1 MTQASLTTQFE
12 AERPALMAL
21 AYRMLGE
28 RGLAE
33 DVVQDAWLRWREVR
47 VEALDAPG
55 AWLRTVTTRLA
66 IDALRRARSRREAYI
81 GPWLPEPLLEDPA
94 SDFTARLE
102 TVQQAELALV
112 WVMECLT
119 PDERAAF
126 ILRETFDESYE
137 AIASVLDKSEAAC
150 RKLVS
155 RARAKTGAAPM
166 QLGASR
172 EVVMGLLERL
182 MQASAA
188 GDLQAIRDVL
198 AEDVVTISDGGGKAR
213 AALRPLYGADESAQV
228 LHAVVT
234 RKQGGAAPVL
244 VWVNGAPGIAILDGG
259 SFDHVTTLA
268 PSRSDPS
275 RIGWLYTMRNPDKLW
290 KADRDLGGF
299 AAPFCAPRS

>member
-1 MTQASLTTQFE
+1 MIATEVFE
-12 AERPALMAL
+12 AERPALTAL

-33 DVVQDAWLRWREVR
+33 DVVQEAWLRWQTVKPD
-47 VEALDAPG
+47 ALDQPA

-81 GPWLPEPLLEDPA
+81 GPWLPEPVLEDPA

-112 WVMECLT
+112 WVMEFLT

-126 ILRETFDESYE
+126 ILHDTFEETYA
-137 AIASVLDKSEAAC
+137 AIASVLDKTEAAC

-155 RARAKTGAAPM
+155 RARAKTQAAPM

-172 EVVMGLLERL
+172 EAVMGLLERL
-182 MQASAA
+182 MQASAT

-198 AEDVVTISDGGGKAR
+198 AEDVVAISDGGGKAR
-213 AALRPLYGADESAQV
+213 AALRPLYGADETAQV
-228 LHAVVT
+228 MHAVTT
-234 RKQGGAAPVL
+234 RKQAGVGPIVL
-244 VWVNGAPGIAILDGG
+244 IVNGVPAIAILDGG
-259 SFDHVTTLA
+259 ELDHITTLA
-268 PSRSDPS
+268 PSRQDPS
-275 RIGWLYTMRNPDKLW
+275 RIGWLYTMRNPDKLPVS
-290 KADRDLGGF
+290 R
-299 AAPFCAPRS
+299 RH

>member
-1 MTQASLTTQFE
+1 MIATDVFE

-33 DVVQDAWLRWREVR
+33 DVVQEAWLRWQTVKPD
-47 VEALDAPG
+47 VLDQPA

-66 IDALRRARSRREAYI
+66 VDALRRARSRREAYI
-81 GPWLPEPLLEDPA
+81 GPWLPEPVLEDPA

-112 WVMECLT
+112 WVMEFLT

-126 ILRETFDESYE
+126 ILHDTFEETYA

-155 RARAKTGAAPM
+155 RARLKTQTAPM

-172 EVVMGLLERL
+172 EAVMGLLERL
-182 MQASAA
+182 MQASAR

-198 AEDVVTISDGGGKAR
+198 AEDVVAISDGGGKAR
-213 AALRPLYGADESAQV
+213 AALRPLYGADETAQV
-228 LHAVVT
+228 IHAVTT
-234 RKQGGAAPVL
+234 RKHVGVEPVVL
-244 VWVNGAPGIAILDGG
+244 IVNGVPAIAILEGG
-259 SFDHVTTLA
+259 ELDHITTLA
-268 PSRSDPS
+268 PSRQDPS
-275 RIGWLYTMRNPDKLW
+275 RIGWLYTMRNPDKL
-290 KADRDLGGF
+290 
-299 AAPFCAPRS
+299 PVPRHH

>member
-1 MTQASLTTQFE
+1 MIATDVFE

-33 DVVQDAWLRWREVR
+33 DVVQEAWLRWQT
-47 VEALDAPG
+47 VEPDALDQPA

-81 GPWLPEPLLEDPA
+81 GPWLPEPLQEDPA

-112 WVMECLT
+112 WVMEFLT

-126 ILRETFDESYE
+126 ILHDTFEETYA

-155 RARAKTGAAPM
+155 RARAKTQAAPM

-172 EVVMGLLERL
+172 EAVMGLLERL

-198 AEDVVTISDGGGKAR
+198 AEDVVAISDGGGKAR
-213 AALRPLYGADESAQV
+213 AALRPLYGADETAQV
-228 LHAVVT
+228 MHAVTT
-234 RKQGGAAPVL
+234 RKQAGAEPVVL
-244 VWVNGAPGIAILDGG
+244 MVNGVPAIAILDGG
-259 SFDHVTTLA
+259 ELDHITTLA
-268 PSRSDPS
+268 PSRQDPS
-275 RIGWLYTMRNPDKLW
+275 RIGWLYTMRNPDKLPVS
-290 KADRDLGGF
+290 R
-299 AAPFCAPRS
+299 RH

>member
-1 MTQASLTTQFE
+1 MVATDVFE

-33 DVVQDAWLRWREVR
+33 DVVQEAWLRWQTVKPD
-47 VEALDAPG
+47 ALDQPA

-81 GPWLPEPLLEDPA
+81 GPWLPEPVLEDPA

-112 WVMECLT
+112 WVMEFLT

-126 ILRETFDESYE
+126 ILHDTFEETYA

-155 RARAKTGAAPM
+155 RARAKTQAAPM

-172 EVVMGLLERL
+172 EAVMGLLERL
-182 MQASAA
+182 MQASAR

-198 AEDVVTISDGGGKAR
+198 AEDVVAISDGGGKAR
-213 AALRPLYGADESAQV
+213 AALRPLYGADETAQV
-228 LHAVVT
+228 MHAVTT
-234 RKQGGAAPVL
+234 RKQAGVEPIVL
-244 VWVNGAPGIAILDGG
+244 IVNGVPAIAILEGG
-259 SFDHVTTLA
+259 ELDHITTLA
-268 PSRSDPS
+268 PSRQDPS
-275 RIGWLYTMRNPDKLW
+275 RIGWLYTMRNPDKLPVS
-290 KADRDLGGF
+290 R
-299 AAPFCAPRS
+299 RQ

>member
-1 MTQASLTTQFE
+1 MIATDVFE
-12 AERPALMAL
+12 AERPALTAL

-33 DVVQDAWLRWREVR
+33 DVVQEAWLRWQTVKPD
-47 VEALDAPG
+47 ALDQPA

-112 WVMECLT
+112 WVMEFLT

-126 ILRETFDESYE
+126 ILHDTFEEPYA
-137 AIASVLDKSEAAC
+137 AIASVLDKTEAAC

-155 RARAKTGAAPM
+155 RARAKTQAAPM

-172 EVVMGLLERL
+172 EAVMGLLERL
-182 MQASAA
+182 MQASAR

-198 AEDVVTISDGGGKAR
+198 AEDVVAISDGGGKAR
-213 AALRPLYGADESAQV
+213 AALRPLYGADETAQV
-228 LHAVVT
+228 MHAVTT
-234 RKQGGAAPVL
+234 RKQAGVEPIVL
-244 VWVNGAPGIAILDGG
+244 IVNGVPAIAILEGG
-259 SFDHVTTLA
+259 ALDHITTLA
-268 PSRSDPS
+268 PSRQDPS
-275 RIGWLYTMRNPDKLW
+275 RIGWLYTMRNPDKL
-290 KADRDLGGF
+290 
-299 AAPFCAPRS
+299 PVPRRQ

>member
-1 MTQASLTTQFE
+1 MIATDVFE

-33 DVVQDAWLRWREVR
+33 DVVQEAWLRWQTVKPD
-47 VEALDAPG
+47 VLDQPA

-81 GPWLPEPLLEDPA
+81 GPWLPEPVLEDPA

-112 WVMECLT
+112 WVMEFLT

-126 ILRETFDESYE
+126 ILHDTFEETYA

-155 RARAKTGAAPM
+155 RARAKTQTAPM

-172 EVVMGLLERL
+172 EAVMGLLERL
-182 MQASAA
+182 MQASAR

-198 AEDVVTISDGGGKAR
+198 AEDVVAISDGGGKAR
-213 AALRPLYGADESAQV
+213 AALRPLYGADETAQV
-228 LHAVVT
+228 MHAVTT
-234 RKQGGAAPVL
+234 RKHVGVEPIVL
-244 VWVNGAPGIAILDGG
+244 IVNGVPAIAILEGG
-259 SFDHVTTLA
+259 ELDHITTLA
-268 PSRSDPS
+268 PSRQDPS
-275 RIGWLYTMRNPDKLW
+275 RIGWLYTMRNPDKL
-290 KADRDLGGF
+290 
-299 AAPFCAPRS
+299 PVPRHQ